1 MIDISKKTPTLRTA
15 VATATIKVHPS
26 TIEKLHTGQLPKGDP
41 LPVAKVA
48 AIQAAKNTS
57 QIIPYCHP
65 LTVTFADCQFEIGTD
80 TIVVRTEVQ
89 AIEKTGVEMEA
100 LTAASAAA
108 LTIYDMT
115 KAVDERMEI
124 VGVKLVKKT
133 GGKSDYT
140 ERCDVP
146 LTAAVLVVS
155 DSTAAGKRE
164 DTSGKYVI
172 ERLTSRGIEV
182 KQYAVVPD
190 EADAIEAELKQFADT
205 MKLDLVMTC
214 GGTGLGPRD
223 VTPEATERVIERQV
237 HGIAEVIRAYGQE
250 RMPFAMLSRGVA
262 GVRGKTLMVNLPGSR
277 RGVEEA
283 LDALLPAVLHAFKMM
298 QGEGH

>member
-15 VATATIKVHPS
+15 VATATVKVHPS
-26 TIEKLHTGQLPKGDP
+26 TIEKLRAGQLPKGDP

-48 AIQAAKNTS
+48 AIQAAKNAS
-57 QIIPYCHP
+57 QLIPYCHP
-65 LTVTFADCQFEIGTD
+65 LAVAFADCQFEIGTD
-80 TIVVRTEVQ
+80 TIVIRTEVR

-115 KAVDERMEI
+115 KAVDEGIEI
-124 VGVKLVKKT
+124 IGVKLVKKT

-140 ERCDVP
+140 ERFDVP

-164 DTSGKYVI
+164 DTSGKHVI
-172 ERLTSRGIEV
+172 ERLTSSGIEV

-190 EADAIEAELKQFADT
+190 ETDAIEAELKKYADT
-205 MKLDLVMTC
+205 MKLDLVMTS
-214 GGTGLGPRD
+214 GGTGLGLRD
-223 VTPEATERVIERQV
+223 VTPEATERGIERQLP
-237 HGIAEVIRAYGQE
+237 GIAEVLRAYGQE

-262 GVRGKTLMVNLPGSR
+262 GVRGRTLIVNLPGSR